1 MQRMADFLE
10 DETCGGLEI
19 QYAYAAWKT
28 SFNNRDEPVNPHIA
42 NLDAPKSNSCFCAHT
57 FNMGD
62 AKYFRMGGVRK
73 TSHGIPLRYEDV
85 SFELHNIAY
94 TIITEITQ
102 MPRKAAL
109 TGAGDKKLF

>member
-1 MQRMADFLE
+1 MNPSIPTSSTSM
-10 DETCGGLEI
+10 GLKAI
-19 QYAYAAWKT
+19 RA
-28 SFNNRDEPVNPHIA
+28 S
-42 NLDAPKSNSCFCAHT
+42 AHT

-85 SFELHNIAY
+85 AFELHNIAY
-94 TIITEITQ
+94 TITEITQ
-102 MPRKAAL
+102 LPRKAAL